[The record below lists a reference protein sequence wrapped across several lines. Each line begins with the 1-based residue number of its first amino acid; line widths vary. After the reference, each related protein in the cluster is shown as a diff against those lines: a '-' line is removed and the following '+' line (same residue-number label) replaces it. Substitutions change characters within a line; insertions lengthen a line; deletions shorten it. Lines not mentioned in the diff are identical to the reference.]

1 MKLYEGDVV
10 RFLSDDY
17 YMTTGDLYVVRKSP
31 YDYLYVHTSVGG
43 EYYVDD
49 VEEGEFELVLREKL

>member
-1 MKLYEGDVV
+1 MKFKVGDVV

-43 EYYVDD
+43 EYHVDD